1 METAGTTRRSFNE
14 LTTLIMTTE
23 DFKIDVSTLS
33 SWLEDKK
40 PVTVLDVRP
49 KAEREEWSIPGSI
62 HADVY
67 DKLKAGDI
75 HALDEIELDVNN
87 PVVTVCAAGKT
98 SMKAAELLKDK
109 GYDVYSLEGGMKAWN
124 FAWNTAEVELNNVK
138 IIQVRRSSKGVLSY
152 IIGSGDEAIVIDAAL
167 DPQVY
172 IGLAREN
179 GWRIRYVTDTHIH
192 ADYLSR
198 TRALAKASIATHVL
212 IDTANVEYA
221 FSPVRNGERL
231 HFGKASLEV
240 IHTPGHTLDST
251 SFRLDDQAVFTGD
264 TLFIDG
270 VGRPD
275 LKADQ
280 DEAIRRSKLLYAS
293 LHRLLRLNPK
303 TLVLPAHLA
312 TAVSFDGKLIAE
324 TIESLKGKLDMLRL
338 PEEEFV
344 KYTTSRI
351 PPTPPNYL
359 TIANLNKQGSYDG
372 YIPADLEA
380 GANRCAIA

>member
-1 METAGTTRRSFNE
+1 M
-14 LTTLIMTTE
+14 ITE
-23 DFKIDVSTLS
+23 DLTIDVSTLS
-33 SWLEDKK
+33 TWLEKKK

-67 DKLKAGDI
+67 DKLKSGDTNAFDI
-75 HALDEIELDVNN
+75 IEIDMNK

-98 SMKAAELLKDK
+98 SMKAAELLKNK
-109 GYDVYSLEGGMKAWN
+109 GFDVYSLKGGMKAWN
-124 FAWNTAEVELNNVK
+124 FAWSTAEVEINGVK

-152 IIGSGDEAIVIDAAL
+152 IIGSNDEAIVIDAAL

-172 IGLAREN
+172 LDLANEN
-179 GWRIRYVTDTHIH
+179 GWTIKYVTDTHVH

-198 TRALAKASIATHVL
+198 TRELAKASIATHVL
-212 IDTANVEYA
+212 IDKAKVEYPY
-221 FSPVRNGERL
+221 SPVSYGEYL
-231 HFGKASLEV
+231 HFGQAALEV
-240 IHTPGHTLDST
+240 ILTPGHTMEST
-251 SFRLDDQAVFTGD
+251 SFRLGEDAVFTGD

-280 DEAIRRSKLLYAS
+280 DEAVKRSTLLFNS
-293 LHRLLRLNPK
+293 LHRLLKLNPR
-303 TLVLPAHLA
+303 TLVLPAHFA
-312 TAVSFDGKLIAE
+312 TAVPFDGQLIAE
-324 TIESLKGKLDMLRL
+324 TIETLKGKLDMLKL
-338 PEEEFV
+338 SESEFV
-344 KYTTSRI
+344 SFTTSRI

-372 YIPADLEA
+372 YVPADLEA

>member
-1 METAGTTRRSFNE
+1 
-14 LTTLIMTTE
+14 MTTE

-67 DKLKAGDI
+67 DKLKAGDT

-98 SMKAAELLKDK
+98 SLKAAELLKNK

-124 FAWNTAEVELNNVK
+124 FAWSTAEVELNNVK

-152 IIGSGDEAIVIDAAL
+152 IIGSGNEAIVIDAAL

-172 IGLAREN
+172 IDLASEN
-179 GWRIRYVTDTHIH
+179 GWKIRYVTDTHIH

-212 IDTANVEYA
+212 IDTADVAYT

-324 TIESLKGKLDMLRL
+324 TIESLKGKLHMLRL